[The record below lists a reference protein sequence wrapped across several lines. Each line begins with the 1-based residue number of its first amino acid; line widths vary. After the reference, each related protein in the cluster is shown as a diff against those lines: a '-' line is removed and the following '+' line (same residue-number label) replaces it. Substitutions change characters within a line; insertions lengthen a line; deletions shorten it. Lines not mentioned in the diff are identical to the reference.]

1 MEIFYALI
9 AVTVLFLLFF
19 IAFKVLIFIM
29 KLITQTLN
37 NSHHV
42 VNNSMEEGDYHS
54 GPDGYTPN
62 TSYPES
68 HYGDIYNNDEEDEHH

>member
-19 IAFKVLIFIM
+19 AAFKILIFII
-29 KLITQTLN
+29 KLITQPLN
-37 NSHHV
+37 NSGNV
-42 VNNSMEEGDYHS
+42 INNNMEEGDYHS
-54 GPDGYTPN
+54 GSDGYIPN

-68 HYGDIYNNDEEDEHH
+68 HYGNIYDDDEEDEHH